1 MKASLTRNS
10 RVCDRQCMARSSFSV
25 SRTVEAGF
33 CWVSRSETRRSSISN
48 LADARSSEGV
58 GRLGGGEL
66 IPGCWRSKVAISR
79 LSADETESRDG
90 WGEPTLISVEHL
102 LTGCRATRR
111 LRRFGCPAGCWL
123 QAEGVRFTVA
133 FGFVLTKL
141 GRPAPWWD
149 ILCQAPRAKTLILFF
164 KLGICF
170 CQKIFWTTKLVWR
183 FLDVGRARLWNT
195 LLREREGATTD
206 QPNLHFLPL
215 FVSRGITQS
224 WKCSVSVNY
233 EMGFCCIVDW
243 RIQLENEVD
252 FGYQER

>member
-102 LTGCRATRR
+102 LTGCRVTRR

-133 FGFVLTKL
+133 FGFVLTKP

-149 ILCQAPRAKTLILFF
+149 ILCQAPRAKTLILVL

-170 CQKIFWTTKLVWR
+170 CQKLFWTTKLVWR
-183 FLDVGRARLWNT
+183 FLDAWRARLWNT
-195 LLREREGATTD
+195 LLRERGATTD